1 MRIRTV
7 KPEFWQNEDLG
18 SLSFEARLLAIGL
31 LNWADDEGYFQYNE
45 RVIKGQLFPFDD
57 SLNIHGVL
65 TELSCANY
73 IAVYNGTDGK
83 RYGHVVTFL
92 KHQKINRPNESKIK
106 HLCASVDDSLST
118 HGLISDSSLPEQGT
132 GNREQVSGKGKEQGT
147 TPRKRVTPT
156 ALDFSQWPRPLTTD
170 ELKAI
175 KANRKGKQITQSI
188 IDYSLREINAI
199 IEKGYTLD
207 DVLGEWI
214 ARGWQGISRK
224 YFDDKKKTITD
235 ADTERW
241 QAILDGGVQIKE
253 INPQ

>member
-18 SLSFEARLLAIGL
+18 GVSFEARLLAIGL
-31 LNWADDEGYFQYNE
+31 LNWSDDEGYFQYNE
-45 RVIKGQLFPFDD
+45 HVIKGQLFPFDV

-65 TELSCANY
+65 NELSCVNY
-73 IAVYNGTDGK
+73 IVIYDGTDGK
-83 RYGHVVTFL
+83 KYGHVVNFL
-92 KHQKINRPNESKIK
+92 KHQKINRPNPSKYK
-106 HLCASVDDSLST
+106 HLCGSIDDSLNT
-118 HGLISDSSLPEQGT
+118 HGAISDSSLPEQGT
-132 GNREQVSGKGKEQGT
+132 GNREQVSGKGTGS

-156 ALDFSQWPRPLTTD
+156 ALDFSQWPRPLTDD

-199 IEKGYTLD
+199 QAKGYTLD
-207 DVLGEWI
+207 DILGEWI

-224 YFDDKKKTITD
+224 YFDDKQSTITD
-235 ADTERW
+235 SDTERW
-241 QAILDGGVQIKE
+241 QAIIDGGIQIKDV
-253 INPQ
+253 NKL